1 MDLGLSGKKGIVC
14 AASKGLGR
22 AVAYALAREGVNLVI
37 NARSEG
43 LLTATAKE
51 IRGETGVEVVPVAAD
66 ITTEAGREAV
76 LAACSNPDI
85 LINNAGGPPPGDF
98 RRVMQG
104 TVCGSTN
111 KAIYA

>member
-1 MDLGLSGKKGIVC
+1 MDLGLSSKKGIVC

-76 LAACSNPDI
+76 LAACSKPGHPNQQCGRTATRRFS
-85 LINNAGGPPPGDF
+85 AGDAG
-98 RRVMQG
+98 
-104 TVCGSTN
+104 
-111 KAIYA
+111 